1 MVLAG
6 TDSNQIL
13 PLPQRQRV
21 DRVEVDC
28 PGPELAKAARSCNA
42 SRGRSWRPTLTL
54 AGRCECPKPAT
65 RRPVVGI
72 KPSGKPT
79 SS

>member
-28 PGPELAKAARSCNA
+28 PGLSSPKLHALATHRAAGLGA
-42 SRGRSWRPTLTL
+42 RP
-54 AGRCECPKPAT
+54 
-65 RRPVVGI
+65 
-72 KPSGKPT
+72 
-79 SS
+79 

>member
-6 TDSNQIL
+6 TDSNQILPL

-28 PGPELAKAARSCNA
+28 PGLSSPKLHALATHRAAGLGA
-42 SRGRSWRPTLTL
+42 RP
-54 AGRCECPKPAT
+54 
-65 RRPVVGI
+65 
-72 KPSGKPT
+72 
-79 SS
+79 